1 MGKKE
6 KKTEWRLKRVKNYL
20 AKGWEC
26 RKPYY
31 KKWRWWKEKKSEL
44 WFPFEYEL
52 DEICSMA
59 IPDIKRWDSNVRHI
73 KVDNVFDV
81 FFVDGDIITL

>member
-1 MGKKE
+1 MKKRKE
-6 KKTEWRLKRVKNYL
+6 KAEWRLKRVKNYL
-20 AKGWEC
+20 AKGWEM

-44 WFPFEYEL
+44 WFSFEYEL
-52 DEICSMA
+52 DEIYSMA

>member
-1 MGKKE
+1 ME
-6 KKTEWRLKRVKNYL
+6 KNYL
-20 AKGWEC
+20 AKGWEM

-31 KKWRWWKEKKSEL
+31 KKWRGWKEKKSEL

-52 DEICSMA
+52 DEICNKA
-59 IPDIKRWDSNVRHI
+59 IPDIRRWDSEVKHI
-73 KVDNVFDV
+73 KVDSVFDV